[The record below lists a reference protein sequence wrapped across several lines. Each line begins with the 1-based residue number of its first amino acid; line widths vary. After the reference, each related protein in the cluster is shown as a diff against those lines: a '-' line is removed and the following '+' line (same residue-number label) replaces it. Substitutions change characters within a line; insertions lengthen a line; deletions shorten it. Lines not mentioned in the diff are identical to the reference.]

1 MQPPLKP
8 SSNAC
13 FSPWFSET
21 SEGQNFSTTFNY
33 CQVSVTYQEALFE
46 LFSKQ
51 FEMAKMDE
59 SREGAIPQ
67 VIDLATPPELKSKPQ
82 KAIIAILAAL
92 SSGFI
97 LLFVFV
103 RQAMRNANKDADSAQ
118 KIQALKAS
126 LSRAFGK

>member
-1 MQPPLKP
+1 
-8 SSNAC
+8 
-13 FSPWFSET
+13 
-21 SEGQNFSTTFNY
+21 
-33 CQVSVTYQEALFE
+33 
-46 LFSKQ
+46 
-51 FEMAKMDE
+51 MAKMDE

-97 LLFVFV
+97 LLLFVFV

>member
-1 MQPPLKP
+1 
-8 SSNAC
+8 
-13 FSPWFSET
+13 
-21 SEGQNFSTTFNY
+21 
-33 CQVSVTYQEALFE
+33 
-46 LFSKQ
+46 
-51 FEMAKMDE
+51 MDE

-97 LLFVFV
+97 LLLLFVFV